1 MNVSV
6 LDKAAYNAGPFKI
19 FKTGREFGVCEELLV
34 DVKETVIKVSCG
46 EHFLALLRAM
56 VLRKT
61 RWIVGV
67 PVGKL
72 TVWVGNSQSPNQV
85 LNGQTE
91 LVEIPTTSKGES
103 LRHKLRQ
110 FILLLSCLSASSNII
125 PAILNQISESLS
137 TNFEVLGTSTGLENC
152 ADFRAATAF

>member
-1 MNVSV
+1 MVSV

-34 DVKETVIKVSCG
+34 DVKKTVIQVSCG

-72 TVWVGNSQSPNQV
+72 TVWIGNSQSPNQL

-91 LVEIPTTSKGES
+91 LVEIPTTSKGFS
-103 LRHKLRQ
+103 Q
-110 FILLLSCLSASSNII
+110 TQTPSVYSPALL
-125 PAILNQISESLS
+125 
-137 TNFEVLGTSTGLENC
+137 
-152 ADFRAATAF
+152 